1 MSEGD
6 PRREVDET
14 ILRMRDQL
22 LENAVKYG
30 ARQGVSLS
38 TVSKLVAD
46 DGKFLPGL
54 KGKGPEDIS
63 LTVGKYRKVM
73 NKLFDLLESPSG
85 SKE

>member
-14 ILRMRDQL
+14 IVRMRDQL
-22 LENAVKYG
+22 LDNAVKLG

-38 TVSKLVAD
+38 TVSGKVAG

-54 KGKGPEDIS
+54 KGKGPAEINLS
-63 LTVGKYRKVM
+63 TGKYRKVM
-73 NKLFDLLESPSG
+73 NKLFDLLGVSSDT
-85 SKE
+85 KE